1 MVTKKTSLGFG
12 VIEPALQIVAP
23 ANYKIFRRLRLHN
36 TELTSPSPFIP
47 WWLWYL
53 RGEGLL
59 SSEVGGE

>member
-47 WWLWYL
+47 MIVVPA
-53 RGEGLL
+53 G
-59 SSEVGGE
+59 